1 MRHRLAGITG
11 DDVEREVNG
20 VQLDMGDG
28 VQQRYATL
36 DAVEGA
42 ALDGGR
48 RNEFRFIRPART
60 FGQG

>member
-11 DDVEREVNG
+11 HNVEREVNG

-36 DAVEGA
+36 DAV
-42 ALDGGR
+42 
-48 RNEFRFIRPART
+48 
-60 FGQG
+60 